1 MMNKLLQEQ
10 EKLQILQADLE
21 KLRDYEKKI
30 ENQMLVVQ
38 GRISMITELI
48 NEQQSNEQQ
57 IENELK
63 QEEKENDNKIKK
75 EK

>member
-1 MMNKLLQEQ
+1 MNKLLQEQ